1 MNLHCYTEFQINSL
15 DTSNNP
21 NLLACFLLM
30 KIFLIFFFLL
40 MYVKNTPLKL
50 DKEKSEVGDLYIY

>member
-1 MNLHCYTEFQINSL
+1 MF
-15 DTSNNP
+15 
-21 NLLACFLLM
+21 LAN
-30 KIFLIFFFLL
+30 IFLIFFIEL

>member
-1 MNLHCYTEFQINSL
+1 MF
-15 DTSNNP
+15 
-21 NLLACFLLM
+21 LANENF
-30 KIFLIFFFLL
+30 FNFFFLL

>member
-1 MNLHCYTEFQINSL
+1 MFL
-15 DTSNNP
+15 DNEYFFN
-21 NLLACFLLM
+21 
-30 KIFLIFFFLL
+30 FFLL